1 MITRPISKYRR
12 ILLSLLLP
20 AIVLGLGFFYF
31 LNEGIRTDTSNKN
44 QDRTETNFVGSGL
57 LLRNEPGLKPDTWF
71 LNYDQAG
78 ESGLLAEL
86 VFSENS
92 TCTNGELTGSC
103 EQPSFSQRQRVRVEG
118 RLEGETLAV
127 SNISDLEGGE
137 LNGPDA
143 SKVAFQESKVYGF
156 YGTLTLT
163 GFLRTERRICNPG
176 DMCGE
181 TVDYASFVFKETDN
195 QAIYDLLNQFS
206 GNSFVSEGAVGVGC
220 YQKDL
225 NRIYSTNDAD
235 TNVSENIIREEDL
248 NRLLGSSFSKPVKLK
263 MTKPV
268 YTSGRD
274 APDCYSHFRNFEVVQ

>member
-1 MITRPISKYRR
+1 MTKQQKI
-12 ILLSLLLP
+12 ILIA
-20 AIVLGLGFFYF
+20 AIVLVLAGLGWYSW
-31 LNEGIRTDTSNKN
+31 NNRDEQEQPAQN
-44 QDRTETNFVGSGL
+44 QEARDFSAEGL
-57 LLRNEPGLKPDTWF
+57 LLRNEPGLKSDTWF

-78 ESGLLAEL
+78 QSGLLAEL
-86 VFSENS
+86 VFREGS